1 MGKEKNKTIAIII
14 IGLILLQ
21 TIRITLELSVFC
33 FIERTKFTDTV
44 VSALIMALLIFI
56 GIILAKKKDISLSVF
71 PQKYKLVY
79 AAATIIV
86 SALIILTPIIT
97 EEQSLLA
104 VSSLVYSSIITPI
117 FEELIFRGY
126 VWNKL
131 EKRLEKKLTV
141 YVVTT
146 LLFAF
151 WHIGYIDTILFKVD
165 INNVPFVMLMK
176 VITGLCFGIILG
188 AVRYKTRNCYS
199 TILLHSLMNI
209 FGR

>member
-1 MGKEKNKTIAIII
+1 MDKEKIKTVARIIM
-14 IGLILLQ
+14 GLILLQ

-33 FIERTKFTDTV
+33 FIERTKFTDTI
-44 VSALIMALLIFI
+44 VSALLMALFTFI
-56 GIILAKKKDISLSVF
+56 GIIIAKKKDISLSVF
-71 PQKYKLVY
+71 PQKNKLVY
-79 AAATIIV
+79 AAATIIILI
-86 SALIILTPIIT
+86 LIILTPIIT
-97 EEQSLLA
+97 EKTLFAITTL
-104 VSSLVYSSIITPI
+104 VSATIITPI

-131 EKRLEKKLTV
+131 EENFEKKFTV
-141 YVVTT
+141 YVITT

-151 WHIGYIDTILFKVD
+151 WHIGYIDTILFRVE
-165 INNVPFVMLMK
+165 ISNVPFVMLMK
-176 VITGLCFGIILG
+176 VVIGLFFGIILG

>member
-1 MGKEKNKTIAIII
+1 MDKEKIKTVARIIM
-14 IGLILLQ
+14 GLILLQ

-33 FIERTKFTDTV
+33 FIERTKFTDTI
-44 VSALIMALLIFI
+44 VSALLMALFTFV
-56 GIILAKKKDISLSVF
+56 GIIVAKKKDISLSIF
-71 PQKYKLVY
+71 PQKNKLVY
-79 AAATIIV
+79 AAATIIILI
-86 SALIILTPIIT
+86 LIILTPIIT
-97 EEQSLLA
+97 EKTLFAITTL
-104 VSSLVYSSIITPI
+104 VSSTIITPI

-131 EKRLEKKLTV
+131 EEKFDKKFTV

-151 WHIGYIDTILFKVD
+151 WHIGYIDTILFRVE
-165 INNVPFVMLMK
+165 ISNVPFVMLMK
-176 VITGLCFGIILG
+176 VITGLCFGIVLG
-188 AVRYKTRNCYS
+188 AVRYKTRNCWS

>member
-1 MGKEKNKTIAIII
+1 M
-14 IGLILLQ
+14 GLILLQ

-33 FIERTKFTDTV
+33 FIERTKFTDTI
-44 VSALIMALLIFI
+44 VSALLMALFTFV
-56 GIILAKKKDISLSVF
+56 GIIVAKKKDISLSIF
-71 PQKYKLVY
+71 PQKNKLVY
-79 AAATIIV
+79 AAATIIILI
-86 SALIILTPIIT
+86 LIILTPIIT
-97 EEQSLLA
+97 EKTLFAITTL
-104 VSSLVYSSIITPI
+104 VSSTIITPI

-131 EKRLEKKLTV
+131 EEKFDKKFTV

-151 WHIGYIDTILFKVD
+151 WHIGYIDTILFRVE
-165 INNVPFVMLMK
+165 ISNVPFVMLMK
-176 VITGLCFGIILG
+176 VITGLCFGIVLG
-188 AVRYKTRNCYS
+188 AVRYKTRNCWS

>member
-1 MGKEKNKTIAIII
+1 MVKEKIKTVARIIM
-14 IGLILLQ
+14 GLILLQ

-33 FIERTKFTDTV
+33 FIERTKFTDTI
-44 VSALIMALLIFI
+44 VSALLMALFTFV
-56 GIILAKKKDISLSVF
+56 GIIVAKKKDISLSIF
-71 PQKYKLVY
+71 PQKNKLVY
-79 AAATIIV
+79 AAATIIILI
-86 SALIILTPIIT
+86 LIILTPIIT
-97 EEQSLLA
+97 EKTLFAITTL
-104 VSSLVYSSIITPI
+104 VSSTIITPI

-131 EKRLEKKLTV
+131 EEKFDKKFTV

-176 VITGLCFGIILG
+176 VITGLCFGIVLG
-188 AVRYKTRNCYS
+188 AVRYKTRNCWS

>member
-1 MGKEKNKTIAIII
+1 MDKEKIKTVARIIM
-14 IGLILLQ
+14 GLILLQ

-33 FIERTKFTDTV
+33 FIERTKFTDTI
-44 VSALIMALLIFI
+44 VSALLMALFTFV
-56 GIILAKKKDISLSVF
+56 GIIVAKKKDISLSIF
-71 PQKYKLVY
+71 PQKNKLVY
-79 AAATIIV
+79 AAATIIILI
-86 SALIILTPIIT
+86 LIILTPIIT
-97 EEQSLLA
+97 EKTLFAITTL
-104 VSSLVYSSIITPI
+104 VSSTIITPI

-131 EKRLEKKLTV
+131 EEKFDKKFTV

-176 VITGLCFGIILG
+176 VITGLCFGIVLG
-188 AVRYKTRNCYS
+188 AVRYKTRNCWS

>member
-1 MGKEKNKTIAIII
+1 MVKEKIKTVARIIM
-14 IGLILLQ
+14 GLILLQ

-33 FIERTKFTDTV
+33 FIERTKFTDTI
-44 VSALIMALLIFI
+44 VSALLMALFTFV
-56 GIILAKKKDISLSVF
+56 GIIVAKKKDISLSIF
-71 PQKYKLVY
+71 PQKNKLVY
-79 AAATIIV
+79 AAATIIILI
-86 SALIILTPIIT
+86 LIILTPIIT
-97 EEQSLLA
+97 EKTLFAITTL
-104 VSSLVYSSIITPI
+104 VSSTIITPI

-131 EKRLEKKLTV
+131 EEKFDKKFTV

-151 WHIGYIDTILFKVD
+151 WHIGYIDTILFRVE
-165 INNVPFVMLMK
+165 ISNVPFVMLMK
-176 VITGLCFGIILG
+176 VITGLCFGIVLG
-188 AVRYKTRNCYS
+188 AVRYKTRNCWS